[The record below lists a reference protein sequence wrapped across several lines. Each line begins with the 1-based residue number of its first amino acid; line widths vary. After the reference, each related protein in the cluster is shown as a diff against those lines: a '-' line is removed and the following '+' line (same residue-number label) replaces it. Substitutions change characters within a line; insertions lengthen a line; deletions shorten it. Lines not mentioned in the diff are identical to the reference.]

1 MIQSGLMEWCGP
13 NLRTICTMQIERQ
26 IVPALTP
33 VRLNHGSFLQINI
46 HFEEVEEYA
55 AFYQKRV
62 WTKLPNPHVSDLCCG
77 EAGFGQIS
85 TSHGEPNPGCSPA
98 LETYMSTGETGPS
111 WAGGGEQAATNDN
124 GNSSPG
130 SPSNNEG
137 SEYTGSYEESSGS
150 DFDPDNYGWNDE
162 LPEGLVKVAC
172 FKRGPMHQS
181 EPILAIVSM
190 RNEDDLHDHLATLYR
205 MPAHFIKG
213 IISVAPE
220 PAFAVEN
227 GAWPIIVEQTQD
239 RYDPMTQKLVVIQAD
254 YYYSRANA
262 GDVAT
267 QWRVAILPHSSS
279 RSEVIAA
286 TDALNYCEALVDG
299 RCLVWHRNELWPQQG
314 PDHIVRNGD
323 LLRVAIPP
331 IDEEMCES
339 TWIRVQDTYDA
350 GRLVGFP
357 PSGSEDEH
365 QELTPQSSV
374 TGLRSSSNSA
384 ATDWDSDMQD
394 HLSRALPAGG
404 FFPNTNQSGSVAIR
418 PADLP
423 NHRSNRHQPGE
434 TGPEGTTNFY
444 PEETWI
450 GLNARAHL
458 GTNLL
463 RAWDDGRFCDSD
475 AHYVSSGVSLWSY
488 PHKTILVHFSVPS

>member
-1 MIQSGLMEWCGP
+1 
-13 NLRTICTMQIERQ
+13 
-26 IVPALTP
+26 
-33 VRLNHGSFLQINI
+33 
-46 HFEEVEEYA
+46 
-55 AFYQKRV
+55 
-62 WTKLPNPHVSDLCCG
+62 
-77 EAGFGQIS
+77 
-85 TSHGEPNPGCSPA
+85 
-98 LETYMSTGETGPS
+98 MSTGETGPS
-111 WAGGGEQAATNDN
+111 WAGGGGQAATNDN

-150 DFDPDNYGWNDE
+150 DFDPDNYGWDDE

-205 MPAHFIKG
+205 MPARFIKG

-314 PDHIVRNGD
+314 PDH
-323 LLRVAIPP
+323 AH
-331 IDEEMCES
+331 C
-339 TWIRVQDTYDA
+339 
-350 GRLVGFP
+350 
-357 PSGSEDEH
+357 
-365 QELTPQSSV
+365 QE
-374 TGLRSSSNSA
+374 R
-384 ATDWDSDMQD
+384 
-394 HLSRALPAGG
+394 
-404 FFPNTNQSGSVAIR
+404 
-418 PADLP
+418 
-423 NHRSNRHQPGE
+423 
-434 TGPEGTTNFY
+434 
-444 PEETWI
+444 
-450 GLNARAHL
+450 
-458 GTNLL
+458 
-463 RAWDDGRFCDSD
+463 
-475 AHYVSSGVSLWSY
+475 
-488 PHKTILVHFSVPS
+488 